1 MSTTVSPVV
10 RELDRRTND
19 GFDVRL
25 LWTPQTDRVSV
36 TVEHQRHGDF
46 FTLEVDPSDA
56 LEAFNHPF
64 AYASKAYNTQSQ
76 RLVHSPAKPPRR
88 VEER

>member
-36 TVEHQRHGDF
+36 TVEHQHYGDF
-46 FTLEVDPSDA
+46 FTLDVDPSDA
-56 LEAFNHPF
+56 LEAFHHPF
-64 AYASKAYNTQSQ
+64 AYASKPYDTQPP
-76 RLVHSPAKPPRR
+76 RLVHSPAKPLRR
-88 VEER
+88 GEER